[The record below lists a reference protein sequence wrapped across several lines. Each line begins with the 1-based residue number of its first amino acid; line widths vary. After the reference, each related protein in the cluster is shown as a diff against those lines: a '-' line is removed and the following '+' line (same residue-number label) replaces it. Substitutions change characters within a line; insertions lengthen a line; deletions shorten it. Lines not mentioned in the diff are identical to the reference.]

1 MDHISREKF
10 FFKVRKTTIEML
22 KDRKYNVSE
31 EDEFMPFSD
40 FVNRFDENKI
50 DIIAPHS
57 KNENRIAYVYFLL
70 DTPTMSKK
78 DLDKLKLF
86 IDEEYPD
93 KEMNVI
99 SIVQEKLTP
108 QISKELL
115 LDEFK
120 NYEMFLAKQLMIN
133 ITKHHLVPKHIL
145 LEEDEVKEVLNR
157 FLATKTQMPRLLSS
171 DPVARYFGMKSGDV
185 CRIIRNSQMTGET
198 SYYRMVK

>member
-1 MDHISREKF
+1 MDNISKEKF
-10 FFKVRKTTIEML
+10 FFKVRQTTIEML
-22 KDRKYNVSE
+22 KDRKYNVSQ

-40 FVNRFDENKI
+40 FVNRFEENRI
-50 DIIAPHS
+50 NIIAPHS

-78 DLDKLKLF
+78 DLDRIKTF
-86 IDEEYPD
+86 IDEEYPE

-108 QISKELL
+108 QISKELQ

-120 NYEMFLAKQLMIN
+120 NYEMFLAKQLMFN
-133 ITKHHLVPKHIL
+133 ITKHVLVPQHIL

-157 FLATKTQMPRLLSS
+157 FLATKTQMPRLNST
-171 DPVARYFGMKSGDV
+171 DPVARYFGMRSGDICKIV
-185 CRIIRNSQMTGET
+185 RNSPMTGET
-198 SYYRMVK
+198 YYYRLVK

>member
-1 MDHISREKF
+1 MDNISKEKF
-10 FFKVRKTTIEML
+10 FFKVRKTAIEML
-22 KDRKYNVSE
+22 KDRNYLISQ

-40 FVNRFDENKI
+40 FVNRFEENKI
-50 DIIAPHS
+50 NIVAPHD
-57 KNENRIAYVYFLL
+57 KNENRMAYVYFLL

-78 DLDKLKLF
+78 DLDRIKSF
-86 IDEEYPD
+86 IDEEYPE

-120 NYEMFLAKQLMIN
+120 NYEMFLAKQLMFN
-133 ITKHHLVPKHIL
+133 ITRHRLVPKHIL
-145 LEEDEVKEVLNR
+145 LNENEVKEVLNR

-171 DPVARYFGMKSGDV
+171 DPVARYYGMKSGDV
-185 CRIIRNSQMTGET
+185 CKIIRNSQMTGET
-198 SYYRMVK
+198 YYYRLVK